1 VRLRGQSS
9 RILLAVLLAIAASI
23 ATILAV
29 PTRLDYYVL
38 DQGDLGHYKLGEESS
53 WILSTRELDNVE
65 CKGVLIVAAAPRR
78 VDPKYLAPIN
88 RCVESGASLVLYGP
102 PEFVVG
108 YLEDLGIA
116 AHYRGE
122 VFNPLNTTRERVVVA
137 YLEGGETAPLYIY
150 SPYSIS
156 VEPTRG
162 GVALEPYG
170 YTGPLAFIDEVP
182 NELYDVGEPLGA
194 LPVAYILRL
203 GDGLIY
209 VFTARGVFTN
219 NLYDYNSKLL
229 RELASSRKILVYQ
242 AWVQEELALY
252 IKILL
257 YTPRGISPYYMVA
270 TTLLSIMVAVYVVK
284 QIRGG

>member
-1 VRLRGQSS
+1 V
-9 RILLAVLLAIAASI
+9 LLAVAASVAI
-23 ATILAV
+23 ILAV
-29 PTRLDYYVL
+29 PIRLDYYVL
-38 DQGDLGHYKLGEESS
+38 DQSGLGHYKLGEESS
-53 WILSTRELDNVE
+53 WILSTRELSNIE
-65 CKGVLIVAAAPRR
+65 CKNVLIVAAAPRR
-78 VDPKYLAPIN
+78 VDSKYLAPIN
-88 RCVESGASLVLYGP
+88 RCVESGGSLVLYGP

-108 YLEDLGIA
+108 YLEDLGVVT
-116 AHYRGE
+116 HYRGE

-137 YLEGGETAPLYIY
+137 YLEKREATTLYIY

-156 VEPTRG
+156 VEPARG
-162 GVALEPYG
+162 DVVLEPYG
-170 YTGPLAFIDEVP
+170 CTGPLAFIDEVP
-182 NELYDVGEPLGA
+182 NELYDAGEPLGV

-229 RELASSRKILVYQ
+229 RELASSRRILVYQ

-252 IKILL
+252 IKTLL
-257 YTPRGISPYYMVA
+257 YTPRGISPYYVVA
-270 TTLLSIMVAVYVVK
+270 TTLLSIMVAIYVVK